1 MGVAGPRP
9 GARTVRVPRAD
20 PVRPGPA
27 PWGRHRRTRRHA
39 RGCGVSGPS
48 PVRGAGR
55 HGGSDG
61 LDGVRRAR
69 RLLPAPRPDRHPP
82 RGAPER
88 GRSTR
93 HRGHDGPPARAPAAP
108 VLRCAASERSLGLRR
123 PTAPP
128 RARSN
133 APARP
138 GTGPRAKDDATAWPR
153 AGERAAPRR
162 AVGRAAPRGARAPAR
177 HARSGACI
185 ARTGPAARLA
195 VAPGRSRPRA
205 RRSRRTAR
213 RGAARTPPPRPPHRH
228 STSVARRPH
237 CQLVTT

>member
-20 PVRPGPA
+20 PVRAGPA
-27 PWGRHRRTRRHA
+27 PRGRPRRTRRHA
-39 RGCGVSGPS
+39 RGRGVSGPS
-48 PVRGAGR
+48 PVCRISR
-55 HGGSDG
+55 HGGPDG
-61 LDGVRRAR
+61 LDGVRRVR
-69 RLLPAPRPDRHPP
+69 RLVPAPRPDRLPS

-93 HRGHDGPPARAPAAP
+93 HRGHDRPPARAPAAP
-108 VLRCAASERSLGLRR
+108 VLRRAPSERSLGLRR
-123 PTAPP
+123 PVAPP

-133 APARP
+133 TAARL
-138 GTGPRAKDDATAWPR
+138 GAGPRAKDDATAWPR

-162 AVGRAAPRGARAPAR
+162 AVARATARGARASAR

-185 ARTGPAARLA
+185 ARTGPAVRLA
-195 VAPGRSRPRA
+195 LAPGRYGARA
-205 RRSRRTAR
+205 RRCRRTAR
-213 RGAARTPPPRPPHRH
+213 RGAARTPPPRPPHRDP
-228 STSVARRPH
+228 TRVARRPH